1 MGGKL
6 PFGNPYISTQT
17 YLMKTL
23 CFHVRDASASNESET
38 DSERELLAGGVDPE
52 ELDDSFYS
60 RQHMP
65 GVGA

>member
-1 MGGKL
+1 MRV
-6 PFGNPYISTQT
+6 Q
-17 YLMKTL
+17 
-23 CFHVRDASASNESET
+23 VNERET
-38 DSERELLAGGVDPE
+38 DSERELLADGVDPE